1 MALTAAGVLLM
12 SRRMASREI
21 LALVDWHLL
30 VLFAA
35 LFVVNHA
42 LAASGALGTIFH
54 AISASGVNL
63 ERPVWLFPVTAVL
76 SNLVSNVPAVML
88 LLPVA
93 TDPVAGPILALA
105 STLAGNLLVVGSI
118 ANIIVIEQA
127 GRLAVEITWRDHV
140 RVGAPVTAIT
150 LAVTALWLWARSLV
164 LSG

>member
-1 MALTAAGVLLM
+1 MALLGAIALLTTN
-12 SRRMASREI
+12 RVTLE
-21 LALVDWHLL
+21 
-30 VLFAA
+30 
-35 LFVVNHA
+35 
-42 LAASGALGTIFH
+42 AASGALGTIFH

-63 ERPVWLFPVTAVL
+63 EQPLWLFPVTAVL
-76 SNLVSNVPAVML
+76 SNLLSNVPAVML

-127 GRLAVEITWRDHV
+127 GRLGVEITWRDHI

-150 LAVTALWLWARSLV
+150 LAITALWLWVRSVV